1 MNKIY
6 DEINALLESLSKQQE
21 DSIKSLEN
29 E

>member
-1 MNKIY
+1 MKNIC
-6 DEINALLESLSKQQE
+6 DEINALVESLSKQQE